1 MEDKQSYMELMI
13 FLRILLKRWWIIF
26 IILLVTLV
34 GSFIL
39 SATKTPIFSAA
50 STYVVSPS
58 SQVLD
63 EIGFLSGLSVLGG
76 QPTVANT
83 FATIASSA
91 AVKQKAG
98 DALGLTSAQVK
109 ELLVFSRVQTGT
121 NVIEVSVEGIDP
133 LLVQV
138 FTNKIGE
145 YTIEYVKNLNG
156 VYELMILDPA
166 ISPEKPIR
174 PNKSLN
180 LVLGAVIGFVLGVG
194 VAFLSGLKEY

>member
-39 SATKTPIFSAA
+39 SSTKTPIFSAA

-121 NVIEVSVEGIDP
+121 NVIEVSVDGIDP

>member
-13 FLRILLKRWWIIF
+13 FLRILFKRWWIIF
-26 IILLVTLV
+26 IILLVTVV
-34 GSFIL
+34 GSYIL
-39 SATKTPIFSAA
+39 SSTKTPIFSAA
-50 STYVVSPS
+50 ATYVVSPS
-58 SQVLD
+58 SQILD
-63 EIGFLSGLSVLGG
+63 GTGFLSGLSVLGG

-83 FATIASSA
+83 FATIATSA
-91 AVKQKAG
+91 GVKQKAG
-98 DALGLTSAQVK
+98 EALGLTAAQIK
-109 ELLVFSRVQTGT
+109 DLLVFSRVQTGT
-121 NVIEVSVEGIDP
+121 NVIEISVEGIDP

-166 ISPEKPIR
+166 ISPESPIR
-174 PNKSLN
+174 PNMSLN
-180 LVLGAVIGFVLGVG
+180 LVLGAVIGFVIGVG

>member
-1 MEDKQSYMELMI
+1 MELMI
-13 FLRILLKRWWIIF
+13 FLRILLKRWWIIS

-34 GSFIL
+34 GSFLL
-39 SATKTPIFSAA
+39 SSTKTPIFSAA
-50 STYVVSPS
+50 ATYVVSPS
-58 SQVLD
+58 SQILD
-63 EIGFLSGLSVLGG
+63 GTGFLSGLSVLGG

-83 FATIASSA
+83 YATIASSA
-91 AVKQKAG
+91 FVKQKAG
-98 DALGLTSAQVK
+98 DALGLTSLQVK
-109 ELLVFSRVQTGT
+109 DLLVFSRVQTGT
-121 NVIEVSVEGIDP
+121 NVIEISVESFDP

-145 YTIEYVKNLNG
+145 YTIEYVNNLNG
-156 VYELMILDPA
+156 VYELKILDPA

-180 LVLGAVIGFVLGVG
+180 LVLGAVIGLVLGVG

>member
-1 MEDKQSYMELMI
+1 MELMI

-26 IILLVTLV
+26 TILLITLV

-39 SATKTPIFSAA
+39 SSTKTPIFSAA
-50 STYVVSPS
+50 ATYVVSPS
-58 SQVLD
+58 SQILD
-63 EIGFLSGLSVLGG
+63 GTGFLSGLSVLGG

-83 FATIASSA
+83 YATIASSA
-91 AVKQKAG
+91 VVKQKAG
-98 DALGLTSAQVK
+98 DALGLTSVQVK
-109 ELLVFSRVQTGT
+109 DLLVFSRVQTGT
-121 NVIEVSVEGIDP
+121 NVIEISVEGFDP

-145 YTIEYVKNLNG
+145 YTIDYVKNLNG

-166 ISPEKPIR
+166 VSPEKPIR

-180 LVLGAVIGFVLGVG
+180 LVLGAVLGLVLGVG